1 MSPEPRSGSHGWPPS
16 GRPAALRQITGSRIE
31 ATEFVRAQ
39 DRREGCKICCPEEIA
54 LMDGFTGRRD
64 HRDLGREFEGSVAA
78 KIRRGAPLPRLIQ
91 VSTRV
96 ELATGLEGNA
106 VVQ

>member
-1 MSPEPRSGSHGWPPS
+1 
-16 GRPAALRQITGSRIE
+16 
-31 ATEFVRAQ
+31 
-39 DRREGCKICCPEEIA
+39 
-54 LMDGFTGRRD
+54 MDGFTGRRD